1 MGYVVLHLDKSS
13 DNEVPMTAHI
23 ARTKMPPNAIPELT
37 YLNEELVEFPEG
49 VADRTEAINHRLEHA
64 GLTRKIGT
72 NQVRVIRVML
82 TGTQEDM
89 QGIVQEGRLK
99 AWCADNL
106 AWLRKTFG
114 AENVV
119 SAVLHMDEATP
130 HIHAAVVP
138 IVTGERRKVR
148 KEKTD
153 EAGKRKYR
161 TKSTARPRLCADDVM
176 SRIKLKEYQDTYA
189 AAMAKYGLQRGI
201 DGSKA
206 RHVTTQEFY
215 RNAIARQQNLQDN
228 IGELLRIEE
237 EKLKAVEHASKRE
250 QTARA
255 ELHRTAAELNAVKGE
270 LKTEKLKNSAVEVG
284 TTILDGIGSMIGT
297 SKIKRQEQEIGV
309 LRQEASARDETI
321 EILQKKIQTMQSDH
335 SRELTVLQT
344 RQAVETSNLTKQHEK
359 EMSLLNTALSKA
371 VKWFPYF
378 REMLR
383 MENVCRTVGFDDKQT
398 ATLIKGKPLE
408 YSGELYSEEHNCKFT
423 VELVTAQITSDPTD
437 KRKLQL
443 NINKVPFKE
452 WCREKF
458 EKMRNVFRQ
467 SVQRPQKYK
476 ELKC

>member
-1 MGYVVLHLDKSS
+1 MGYVVLHLDKSP

-23 ARTKMPPNAIPELT
+23 ARTKMPPNAVPERT

-49 VADRTEAINHRLEHA
+49 VADRTEAINHRLEHV

-72 NQVRVIRVML
+72 NQVRVIRVMQ

-89 QGIVQEGRLK
+89 KRIAQEGRLK

-106 AWLRKTFG
+106 EWLRRTFG

-153 EAGKRKYR
+153 EASKRKYR

-176 SRIKLKEYQDTYA
+176 SRVKLKECQDTYA

-237 EKLKAVEHASKRE
+237 EKRKAVEHVMKQE

-270 LKTEKLKNSAVEVG
+270 LKTEKLKNSAAEVG
-284 TTILDGIGSMIGT
+284 TTILDGIGLMIGT
-297 SKIKRQEQEIGV
+297 SKVKRQEQAIGV
-309 LRQEASARDETI
+309 LRQEVSARDETI
-321 EILQKKIQTMQSDH
+321 EILQTKIQTMQSEH
-335 SRELTVLQT
+335 SRELKTI
-344 RQAVETSNLTKQHEK
+344 QAQHTAEMVNLTKQHEK
-359 EMSLLNTALSKA
+359 EMSLLKTALSKA

-378 REMLR
+378 REMIR
-383 MENVCRTVGFDDKQT
+383 MESVCRTVGFNDEQT
-398 ATLIKGKPLE
+398 TTLIKGKSLE